1 MRVGL
6 LSYPMLF
13 QREGGLQIQVRE
25 TLAALGRLA
34 PRVDAILADPA
45 RVRLDQFDVVHVF
58 AAIHGND
65 RVVETARDM
74 GVPVVLSALVP
85 PGWNRANGT
94 RARVADRV
102 LGNVTRWNVHTSY
115 AQMRRALQ
123 QATLVVALGEDE
135 RRAIRDGF
143 LVDDGKVRVLPNG
156 IAPGFFAS
164 RPALFRERSGIAG
177 PFVLATGAVSPYK
190 NQLGIARA
198 LSGLDL
204 PFVVIGEAQER
215 DRAYLDSLRDVR
227 GVRWMGA
234 LKHDDPM
241 LASAYAAASV
251 FVLPSQGE
259 VAPLSVLEALAAGT
273 PVVMTEDSALSLP
286 GSEFALEK
294 VRWTDAEAQ
303 KRAVLRFLATPP
315 AREEVSALVRGLTW
329 DRVAESLVRVYQEAL
344 AVPAIGARHAV

>member
-13 QREGGLQIQVRE
+13 QREGGLQVQVRQ
-25 TLAALGRLA
+25 TLAALNRLA
-34 PRVDAILADPA
+34 PRIDAALVDPSSM
-45 RVRLDQFDVVHVF
+45 RLDELDVVHVF
-58 AAIHGND
+58 AAINGND

-123 QATLVVALGEDE
+123 QATLIIALGEAE
-135 RRAIRDGF
+135 QRAIREGF
-143 LVDDGKVRVLPNG
+143 LVDDAKVRVLPNG
-156 IAPGFFAS
+156 IAPGFFDA
-164 RPALFRERSGIAG
+164 RPALFRERTGIAG
-177 PFVLATGAVSPYK
+177 DFVLMTGAVSPYK
-190 NQLGIARA
+190 NQLGMARA
-198 LSGLDL
+198 LAGLDL

-215 DRAYLDSLRDVR
+215 DRAYLDQLRGMR
-227 GVRWMGA
+227 GVRWLGA
-234 LKHDDPM
+234 LRHDDPL

-259 VAPLSVLEALAAGT
+259 VAPLSVMEALAAGT
-273 PVVMTEDSALSLP
+273 PVVMTDESALSLP

-294 VRWTDAEAQ
+294 VGWTDGEGQ
-303 KRAVLRFLATPP
+303 RRAVLRFIAQAPP
-315 AREEVSALVRGLTW
+315 RAAVAALVAGYTW
-329 DRVAESLVRVYQEAL
+329 DSVAEAL
-344 AVPAIGARHAV
+344 AVHYREAISQAGTESRRAV